1 MPRPAQISGSRP
13 KRSVHR
19 NCLSH
24 RTSPAHLN
32 GHVNRPA
39 ARIAERTCA
48 TRRTRDTRHCG
59 KSPTAC
65 WPEHAQEA
73 EVVLAN
79 KLWEENTMD
88 IDTNARWLSRV
99 TLAVAIIMIGWGLG
113 VVFGQPVT
121 AWFATSATIWMALLL
136 ISPLWQF
143 RASFTAISALALAT
157 PVVSLLFS
165 LLPLN
170 PPATLA

>member
-73 EVVLAN
+73 EVMLAN
-79 KLWEENTMD
+79 EPWDENTMD
-88 IDTNARWLSRV
+88 IDTYARWLSRM
-99 TLAVAIIMIGWGLG
+99 TLAVAIIMIGLGLG

-121 AWFATSATIWMALLL
+121 PWRSEEHTSELQ
-136 ISPLWQF
+136 SPDHI
-143 RASFTAISALALAT
+143 A
-157 PVVSLLFS
+157 
-165 LLPLN
+165 
-170 PPATLA
+170 